1 MAKLK
6 KVEVKKSYMNYLLLA
21 VGSIIL
27 AFSVTAILI
36 PNNLVTGGITGIS
49 ILLNGFLG
57 LPYTIYYYI
66 LALLVLLSTYIFLG
80 KAEVMKILLYGISYP
95 IVLIGFEALSFEL
108 LLDDMFLS
116 AIFYGV
122 VAGVGM
128 GLVITGGFSTGGT
141 DTIAKIINLRLFPF
155 IGVSKILLFIDVT
168 IVCFSIIVYDLNT
181 ALYALVTLFVFSK
194 SMESVVYGF
203 TAKKVKLE
211 IISDFSAEVENY
223 ILNTLIRGV
232 SKYKIEGGFS
242 KREKT
247 VLTTICSPRES
258 IMIKHYVAEVDPNAF
273 IDVLPVSSVWGN
285 GAGFEP
291 LRDEKNRAR

>member
-49 ILLNGFLG
+49 ILLDGFLG

-66 LALLVLLSTYIFLG
+66 MALMVLLSTYIFLG
-80 KAEVMKILLYGISYP
+80 KAEVMKILLYGLAFP
-95 IVLIGFEALSFEL
+95 VVLIAFESLNLEL
-108 LLDDMFLS
+108 ILDDMFLS

-141 DTIAKIINLRLFPF
+141 DTIAKILNLRIFPF
-155 IGVSKILLFIDVT
+155 IGVSKILLFIDVA

>member
-6 KVEVKKSYMNYLLLA
+6 KVEVKKSYMNYILLIL
-21 VGSIIL
+21 GSLIL

-36 PNNLVTGGITGIS
+36 PNNLITGGITGIS
-49 ILLNGFLG
+49 ILLDGFLG

-66 LALLVLLSTYIFLG
+66 MALMVLLSTYIFLG
-80 KAEVMKILLYGISYP
+80 KAEVMKILLYGLAFP
-95 IVLIGFEALSFEL
+95 VVLIGFEALNLEL
-108 LLDDMFLS
+108 ILDDMFLS

-141 DTIAKIINLRLFPF
+141 DTVAKILNLRIFPF
-155 IGVSKILLFIDVT
+155 IGVSKILLFIDVA

-181 ALYALVTLFVFSK
+181 ALYALVTLFVFYK
-194 SMESVVYGF
+194 SMEAVVYGF

-242 KREKT
+242 KKEKT

>member
-6 KVEVKKSYMNYLLLA
+6 KVEVKKSYMNYILLIL
-21 VGSIIL
+21 GSLIL

-36 PNNLVTGGITGIS
+36 PNNLITGGITGIS
-49 ILLNGFLG
+49 ILLDGFLG

-66 LALLVLLSTYIFLG
+66 MALMVLLSTYIFLG
-80 KAEVMKILLYGISYP
+80 KAEVMKILLYGLAFP
-95 IVLIGFEALSFEL
+95 VVLIGFEALNLEL
-108 LLDDMFLS
+108 ILDDMFLS

-141 DTIAKIINLRLFPF
+141 DTVAKILNLRIFPF
-155 IGVSKILLFIDVT
+155 IGVSKILLFIDVA

-194 SMESVVYGF
+194 SMEAVVYGF

-242 KREKT
+242 KKEKT